1 MLPVVLVLSSSVPRA
16 HVVEDPAG
24 GKYIFLRWIECA
36 DIYSGSTPAHCGT
49 GCQSAYGKCEGADI
63 NSSFQKALKD
73 GRTDKMNGGQWYWDS
88 ETRIFWSWDT
98 PELIAQ
104 KIALMAETRGVKSV
118 MAWALA
124 LDSYDWSHLKA
135 MQKGFKTVNGL

>member
-1 MLPVVLVLSSSVPRA
+1 
-16 HVVEDPAG
+16 
-24 GKYIFLRWIECA
+24 
-36 DIYSGSTPAHCGT
+36 
-49 GCQSAYGKCEGADI
+49 
-63 NSSFQKALKD
+63 
-73 GRTDKMNGGQWYWDS
+73 MNGGQWYWDS

-104 KIALMAETRGVKSV
+104 KITLMAETRGVKSV